1 MGQSNFL
8 ARMSHDIRTPMNA
21 IIGMTALAA
30 SHTDQPER
38 VRDCLEKSSISSSH
52 LLSLINEILD
62 MSRIEKEAGAL
73 EEPFHLETMLDN
85 IYSIIKP
92 TAMEKTMSHNLHP

>member
-1 MGQSNFL
+1 
-8 ARMSHDIRTPMNA
+8 MNA

-38 VRDCLEKSSISSSH
+38 VRDCLEKISISSSH

-62 MSRIEKEAGAL
+62 MSRIEKGKLELL

-92 TAMEKTMSHNLHP
+92 TAMEKNHDITFSRKGVIHESLIGTPTG